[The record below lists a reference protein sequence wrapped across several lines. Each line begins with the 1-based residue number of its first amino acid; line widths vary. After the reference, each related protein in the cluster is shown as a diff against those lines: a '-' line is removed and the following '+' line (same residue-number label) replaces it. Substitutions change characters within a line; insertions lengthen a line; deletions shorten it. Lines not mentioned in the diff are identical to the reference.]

1 MSETETEDF
10 ECHVKGTTGVI
21 DIVLFTELILP
32 LDLWIWKAD
41 EAWTGKLVTA
51 HDWAT
56 LEVEWQDGT
65 KNIVEIKDVR
75 PTNTSD
81 FIGLKVVWRPDGTEG
96 VIFDHTVEQFSS
108 LETDTQPDRLRFDDL
123 RNRYDTQG
131 DSSWDPSD
139 YEPLLPP
146 TEQQVRLVILHNFYL
161 SIGKAC

>member
-10 ECHVKGTTGVI
+10 ECHVKWTTGVI
-21 DIVLFTELILP
+21 DIVLYTELILP
-32 LDLWIWKAD
+32 LDLLLQWKAD
-41 EAWTGKLVTA
+41 EALTGKLVTA

-81 FIGLKVVWRPDGTEG
+81 FIGLKVVWRPDGTEA

-108 LETDTQPDRLRFDDL
+108 LETDT
-123 RNRYDTQG
+123 
-131 DSSWDPSD
+131 
-139 YEPLLPP
+139 
-146 TEQQVRLVILHNFYL
+146 
-161 SIGKAC
+161 